1 MTTTISSLSDE
12 LSLSAER
19 ASASVL
25 KLHGCRRGAVSA
37 FAWSP
42 GLVVT
47 AAHALA
53 QSDSV
58 ELGRAEEQISAQ
70 VAGVDPATDLA
81 VLRVDAELPQL
92 PRARLESLRLGQ
104 LVLGLGRAGSA
115 PRASLGVLSVVG
127 GSWRLPGGSRLEQY
141 VESDVRPFPGVSG
154 GPLLTAAGEL
164 LGMNSTALVRSAM
177 TLLPLASLE
186 RLVSTLVNHGAVRR
200 AYLGVGTQ
208 AVRLPAA
215 LADEREQSSG
225 LIVLSLS
232 PGEPAARAGLLL
244 GDVLLALDQTPLER
258 VSDLAS
264 LLDESKIAG
273 ASVLDVLRAGKLERV
288 TVEPRARG
296 GAA

>member
-1 MTTTISSLSDE
+1 MTTTISALSDA
-12 LSLSAER
+12 LSASA
-19 ASASVL
+19 ASASPSVL
-25 KLHGCRRGAVSA
+25 KLLGCRRGTVSA

-47 AAHALA
+47 AAHALP
-53 QSDSV
+53 SNEGI
-58 ELGRAEEQISAQ
+58 ELGRGEERFSAQ
-70 VAGVDPATDLA
+70 LAGADPATDLA

-92 PRARLESLRLGQ
+92 PRASGDAVRLGQ

-127 GSWRLPGGSRLEQY
+127 GSWRLPGGARLEQY
-141 VESDVRPFPGVSG
+141 VESDVRAFPGVAG
-154 GPLLTAAGEL
+154 GPLLTATGEL
-164 LGMNSTALVRSAM
+164 LGMNVTTLVRGAL

-186 RLVSTLVNHGAVRR
+186 RLVSTLVDHGSVRR

-215 LADEREQSSG
+215 LAEARGQSSG

-232 PGEPAARAGLLL
+232 PDEPAAQAGLLL
-244 GDVLLALDQTPLER
+244 GDVLLALDRAPLER

-264 LLDESKIAG
+264 LLDESKIG
-273 ASVLDVLRAGKLERV
+273 KPCSLELLRAGSVQQLS
-288 TVEPRARG
+288 VEPRARG

>member
-12 LSLSAER
+12 LSASAER

-42 GLVVT
+42 GLVIT
-47 AAHALA
+47 AAHALTN
-53 QSDSV
+53 SDRV
-58 ELGRAEEQISAQ
+58 ELGRAEAKFSAQ
-70 VAGVDPATDLA
+70 VAGADPATDLA
-81 VLRVDAELPQL
+81 LLRVDAELPQL
-92 PRARLESLRLGQ
+92 PRARVEAVRLGA
-104 LVLGLGRAGSA
+104 LVLGMGRAGNA

-141 VESDVRPFPGVSG
+141 VESDLRPFPGVAG
-154 GPLLTAAGEL
+154 GPLLTATGEL
-164 LGMNSTALVRSAM
+164 LGMNSTALVRDAL
-177 TLLPLASLE
+177 TLLPLTSLE
-186 RLVSTLVNHGAVRR
+186 RLVSTLLNHGAVRR

-208 AVRLPAA
+208 AVRLPTP
-215 LADEREQSSG
+215 LAEEREQSSG

-264 LLDESKIAG
+264 LLDESKIAQ
-273 ASVLDVLRAGKLERV
+273 ASTLDVLRAGKLEQV

>member
-1 MTTTISSLSDE
+1 MTTISSLSDE
-12 LSLSAER
+12 LS
-19 ASASVL
+19 ASAAAAGGSVL
-25 KLHGCRRGAVSA
+25 KLQGCRRGAVSA

-53 QSDSV
+53 QADSV
-58 ELGRAEEQISAQ
+58 ELTRGEERFSAT
-70 VAGVDPATDLA
+70 VAGTDPASDLA
-81 VLRVDAELPQL
+81 VLRVDVELPQL
-92 PRARLESLRLGQ
+92 ARARPEAVRLGQ
-104 LVLGLGRAGSA
+104 LVLGLGRAGA
-115 PRASLGVLSVVG
+115 ALRASFGVLSVVG

-141 VESDVRPFPGVSG
+141 VESDIKPFPGVSG
-154 GPLLTAAGEL
+154 GPLLSATGEL
-164 LGMNSTALVRSAM
+164 LGLNSTSLVRDAT

-186 RLVSTLVNHGAVRR
+186 RLVTTLVNHGGVRR

-215 LADEREQSSG
+215 LAEERRQSSG

-244 GDVLLALDQTPLER
+244 GDVLLSLDGAPLER
-258 VSDLAS
+258 VVELAS
-264 LLDESKIAG
+264 LLDESKIAHT
-273 ASVLDVLRAGKLERV
+273 STLEVWRAGTLQRV
-288 TVEPRARG
+288 SIEPRARG